1 MRHYEIVFLI
11 HPDQS
16 EQVPAMLDRYRD
28 MVTSGGG
35 ILHRQEDWGR
45 RILAYMIND
54 VHKAHYVMINIECPL
69 AVLTEIERNFKFNDS
84 VLRYLVIRRKRAIT
98 EESPM
103 AKAKAK
109 EDMNDSA
116 RKAAAKSSP
125 KEPGEDN
132 SRKEQSGKVESDGSG
147 QAQDSASGKGDPEP
161 TPEKSEPPES
171 GDDQPENAS

>member
-16 EQVPAMLDRYRD
+16 EQVPAMMERYRD

-35 ILHRQEDWGR
+35 VLHREEDWGR

-69 AVLTEIERNFKFNDS
+69 TVLSEIERNFKFNDS
-84 VLRYLVIRRKRAIT
+84 ILRYLVIRRKHAIT

-109 EDMNDSA
+109 EDQSEAA
-116 RKAAAKSSP
+116 RATTGRKVP
-125 KEPGEDN
+125 KEN
-132 SRKEQSGKVESDGSG
+132 
-147 QAQDSASGKGDPEP
+147 AP
-161 TPEKSEPPES
+161 TTGAPEKQEREKETGSDESAQEQPEAAPEKPEDSEPEN
-171 GDDQPENAS
+171 DQPEDAS